1 MTRQVKSV
9 AVMFVD
15 VSDST
20 GLYHNLGDTAARNII
35 TACLDEI
42 IRLLPRFEGRA
53 VKTIGDEVLCVF
65 PNADMAVLA
74 ASEMQSLVARTRP
87 GDYPVMV
94 HIGLHY
100 GPVLVEDDDVF
111 GDAVNA
117 AAYLTAVAM
126 PEQILTTE
134 ATEQCLSAA
143 LKSCVRPVFRI
154 MLKGSMQESTAY
166 QVLWRTD
173 NLDQTDVNLST
184 RALMPGDMGSLVI
197 TLEDKR
203 ARVDQWRTAITIGR
217 GLDCDL
223 VVTDKCASRRHVAIR
238 LMRTNFY
245 LIDCSINGTYVS
257 LESGEEVHVLRGELL
272 LEGSGQITLGR
283 RRVEH
288 PIEIIRFARDRR
300 SMYRI

>member
-1 MTRQVKSV
+1 MTRQVKTM
-9 AVMFVD
+9 AVLFAD

-20 GLYHNLGDTAARNII
+20 GLYHKLGDATARNII
-35 TACLDEI
+35 NACLGEI
-42 IRLLPRFEGRA
+42 IGLLPRFDGRA
-53 VKTIGDEVLCVF
+53 IKTIGDEVLCVF
-65 PNADMAVLA
+65 PNADLAVLA
-74 ASEMQSLVARTRP
+74 ASEMQSLVSSSQP

-94 HIGLHY
+94 HIGLHH
-100 GPVLVEDDDVF
+100 GSVLVEDDDVF

-134 ATEQCLSAA
+134 ATEKCLSAA
-143 LKSCVRPVFRI
+143 LKSCVRPVFRV

-166 QVLWRTD
+166 QVLWRSD
-173 NLDQTDVNLST
+173 NLDRTDVNLNS
-184 RALMPGDMGSLVI
+184 RSLMPGDLGSLVL
-197 TLEDKR
+197 TLEDRR

-217 GLDCDL
+217 GADCDL
-223 VVTDKCASRRHVAIR
+223 IVTDKCASRRHVTVK

-245 LIDCSINGTYVS
+245 VIDHSINGTYVS

-283 RRVEH
+283 RRVERS
-288 PIEIIRFARDRR
+288 PEVIKFSRDRR